1 MTFGKNTCHDIIT
14 IDNFTKFSLP
24 EIDAMNHFQL
34 GINLFVKLTTF
45 LIFVQLHTS
54 MNSTIGKKNYAVVIT
69 KDEAG
74 GFIGECE
81 ELHAYSQG
89 ETFGEMM
96 ENIKEAV
103 ELAAEDEHNEF
114 NLLIIQ
120 K

>member
-1 MTFGKNTCHDIIT
+1 MPG
-14 IDNFTKFSLP
+14 
-24 EIDAMNHFQL
+24 IDAINHFQL

-45 LIFVQLHTS
+45 LIFVQLHIS
-54 MNSTIGKKNYAVVIT
+54 MNYTIGEKTYAVVIT
-69 KDEAG
+69 KDESG

-103 ELAAEDEHNEF
+103 ELAAEDKHSEF